1 MSASDLRRDDGIK
14 SLTVF
19 YDAECGLCRRCREW
33 FSKQPALVDLRFVPL
48 QSAEISS
55 MYPGLEALDLRAQM
69 VAVSDSGNI
78 YQGSSAWIM
87 CLYALRDYRD
97 WSYRLAHPAMLPMAR
112 KVCEMVSANRLGIS
126 RWFLSAKPDELRKKL
141 AKEKDGACG
150 EDGSCHV

>member
-1 MSASDLRRDDGIK
+1 MSASELRKDDGIK
-14 SLTVF
+14 SLNVF

-33 FSKQPALVDLRFVPL
+33 FSKQPTLVDLRFVPL
-48 QSAEISS
+48 QSAEIAT
-55 MYPGLEALDLRAQM
+55 MYPQIKGLDLRAQM
-69 VAVSDSGNI
+69 VALTDSGNI

-126 RWFLSAKPDELRKKL
+126 RWFLSTKPDELREKL
-141 AKEKDGACG
+141 AKEKDSACG